1 MIFRLNR
8 NIIVAKTWIII
19 FFFSKSMCSQSQMG
33 SIWFANY
40 DSLSRKNWVL
50 LDGFGALGSQV
61 LDNKF
66 ANQMLL
72 GGKLDKNYLR
82 SLADNMNEQNGVG
95 VDVCAGFSFWNFS
108 DTILNKPN
116 LGFMAQLGTRYQGS
130 LTFTR
135 DFFEVGFLGNA
146 DFAGRTAELGPLNGN
161 LQAFQKFG
169 FGIFN
174 KRTRSYVSLSLL
186 EGQMV
191 QNISLRKGDFFTSA
205 TGDSLSLQYNGEY
218 NRSDTARRGL
228 MNGSGV
234 GFCLD
239 AGYNYIVPD
248 GESWF
253 RFELQDMG
261 LIIWNRATER
271 YQLNGQNSFT
281 GLVIDDINN
290 LSADSIEVPDF
301 KDSLQFDDEE

>member
-1 MIFRLNR
+1 
-8 NIIVAKTWIII
+8 
-19 FFFSKSMCSQSQMG
+19 
-33 SIWFANY
+33 
-40 DSLSRKNWVL
+40 
-50 LDGFGALGSQV
+50 
-61 LDNKF
+61 
-66 ANQMLL
+66 MLL

-186 EGQMV
+186 EGQMM

-218 NRSDTARRGL
+218 IRSDTARRCL
-228 MNGSGV
+228 MNCSGV
-234 GFCLD
+234 
-239 AGYNYIVPD
+239 
-248 GESWF
+248 
-253 RFELQDMG
+253 
-261 LIIWNRATER
+261 
-271 YQLNGQNSFT
+271 
-281 GLVIDDINN
+281 
-290 LSADSIEVPDF
+290 
-301 KDSLQFDDEE
+301 